1 MVRKALM
8 ETVKQ
13 KICALKL
20 KFLWISLVFTAASCA
35 NNPVKLVDPTE
46 PPQKEALKIDELAE
60 LAPPAKQPIVAIYG
74 GAFADLTGQRKSNSE
89 FALFSSAVTAG
100 PEAYLIRALKHAAKG
115 EFFRVVERVGLDFIT
130 KERQI
135 IRSTRESFKQKN
147 KLGPLLFAGLL
158 MQGGII
164 DYESNLRT
172 GGMGARTLGIG
183 SSRQYREDVVTVS
196 LRTVSINTGEIL
208 IEVLVTKKILSV
220 AVSTDYFKF
229 IEMGTELVEV
239 EVGSATNESM
249 AIALQKAIE
258 TAVLETIYEGEAK
271 GFWAFKSGD

>member
-1 MVRKALM
+1 MA
-8 ETVKQ
+8 TVKQ
-13 KICALKL
+13 TICALKL
-20 KFLWISLVFTAASCA
+20 KFLWISLVFMATSCA
-35 NNPVKLVDPTE
+35 NYPVKLVDPTE
-46 PPQKEALKIDELAE
+46 PPQKETLKIDELAE
-60 LAPPAKQPIVAIYG
+60 LKPATQKPIIAIYS
-74 GAFADLTGQRKSNSE
+74 GAFTDLTGQRKSNSE

-115 EFFRVVERVGLDFIT
+115 EFFRVVERVGIDFIT

-135 IRSTRESFKQKN
+135 IRSTRESFAQKQ

-158 MQGGII
+158 MQGGVI
-164 DYESNLRT
+164 DYETNLKT
-172 GGMGARTLGIG
+172 GGMGARSLGIG
-183 SSRQYREDVVTVS
+183 ASRQYREDVVTVS
-196 LRTVSINTGEIL
+196 LRTVSVNTGEIL
-208 IEVLVTKKILSV
+208 IEVLVTKKILSI

-258 TAVLETIYEGEAK
+258 TAVLETVYEGKTK
-271 GFWAFKSGD
+271 GFWAFTSGD